1 MHDSV
6 EIPPKFIIF
15 LGNKEKTMFIPAN
28 RNELNYL
35 QY

>member
-15 LGNKEKTMFIPAN
+15 LGNKEKTMFIPN